1 GNLLERGPRRPLS
14 VGACLRFSRSPVWR
28 HELDNVRVAIEYEEQ
43 LEATARAD
51 CHWNRVSPETVRED
65 IVGDTLVEPEAA
77 RWSTTTSSFMAP
89 RRRWSSAR
97 FSSLARTR
105 QQAPSLPWQRSV
117 SAMSRAR

>member
-14 VGACLRFSRSPVWR
+14 VGACLRFTRSPVWR

-65 IVGDTLVEPEAA
+65 IVGDTLVDPEGAREPRLPKTPKKAA
-77 RWSTTTSSFMAP
+77 LASWIG
-89 RRRWSSAR
+89 SA
-97 FSSLARTR
+97 LE
-105 QQAPSLPWQRSV
+105 QI
-117 SAMSRAR
+117 